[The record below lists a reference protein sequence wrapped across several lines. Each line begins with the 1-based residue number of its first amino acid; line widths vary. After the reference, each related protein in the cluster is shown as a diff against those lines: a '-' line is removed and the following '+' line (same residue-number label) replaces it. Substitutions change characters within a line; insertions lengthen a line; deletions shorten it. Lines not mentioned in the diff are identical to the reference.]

1 MATTTPNTLTYPTT
15 HEFYVIIR
23 SAKNGMVLTAG
34 SDSVSLQEYNPSS
47 SRQLWSLQN
56 APRGKVI
63 LNAHHGKVLDV
74 QGGASM
80 NHRITLSDRTEGKS
94 QYWNLNSDGTI
105 TSPGTHLAL
114 DVTML
119 NKLKVWSRH
128 GRLNQRFAI
137 LKTG

>member
-1 MATTTPNTLTYPTT
+1 
-15 HEFYVIIR
+15 
-23 SAKNGMVLTAG
+23 
-34 SDSVSLQEYNPSS
+34 
-47 SRQLWSLQN
+47 
-56 APRGKVI
+56 
-63 LNAHHGKVLDV
+63 
-74 QGGASM
+74 M